1 MTLLDL
7 LVQKKI
13 VRADDVPDIS
23 AAETTTGDL
32 FAALE
37 KYGVLERDF
46 LETRG
51 EFFGMPFRD
60 LENIEIPF
68 NILSYIPGESA
79 KFYRIIPIGVVDN
92 VLEIGVVNP
101 ENVET
106 QNALTFISSRV
117 SMPIRAYLIKV
128 KDFDRI
134 IETYRGL
141 SGEVHQALGEL
152 EGELSEKKENKKEES
167 AGQNKESDI
176 RIVEQ
181 APVTKIIATILHY
194 ATEGAGSDI
203 HIEPM
208 GDRTRVRFRVDGVLA
223 TSLVLPNHV
232 HDALVARIKILSNLR
247 LDEKRKPQD
256 GRFSA
261 KIDNKKIDFRVSTL
275 PVYYGEKVVMRIL
288 DTARGVR
295 GLEDMGLSGDGLA
308 KVKKAIERPFG
319 LILISGPTGSGKS
332 TTLYSMLKEL
342 DFETDNVMSLEDPV
356 EYNIPGMNQAQIKP
370 EIGFSFATGLRTSLR
385 QDPDVIMVGEIR
397 DKETAQ
403 LAVQAALTGHLVLST
418 IHTNNSVGV
427 IPRLID
433 MGVDPFLIAPTLI
446 MAVAQ
451 RLVSLLHPPGKP
463 VSVEGSIS
471 MMIQKSFQD
480 LSEEVRSKI
489 QIPDTIYEALPSP
502 DCPKGTRGRTA
513 VFEILE
519 MNKELEQVILK
530 NPTDIEIMKVARK
543 NGMITM
549 HEDAL
554 LKAFKGL
561 IPFSEVNKI

>member
-181 APVTKIIATILHY
+181 APVTKIIATILWVI
-194 ATEGAGSDI
+194 AQES
-203 HIEPM
+203 
-208 GDRTRVRFRVDGVLA
+208 
-223 TSLVLPNHV
+223 
-232 HDALVARIKILSNLR
+232 
-247 LDEKRKPQD
+247 
-256 GRFSA
+256 
-261 KIDNKKIDFRVSTL
+261 
-275 PVYYGEKVVMRIL
+275 
-288 DTARGVR
+288 
-295 GLEDMGLSGDGLA
+295 
-308 KVKKAIERPFG
+308 
-319 LILISGPTGSGKS
+319 
-332 TTLYSMLKEL
+332 
-342 DFETDNVMSLEDPV
+342 DFEL
-356 EYNIPGMNQAQIKP
+356 
-370 EIGFSFATGLRTSLR
+370 
-385 QDPDVIMVGEIR
+385 
-397 DKETAQ
+397 
-403 LAVQAALTGHLVLST
+403 
-418 IHTNNSVGV
+418 
-427 IPRLID
+427 
-433 MGVDPFLIAPTLI
+433 
-446 MAVAQ
+446 MA
-451 RLVSLLHPPGKP
+451 
-463 VSVEGSIS
+463 
-471 MMIQKSFQD
+471 F
-480 LSEEVRSKI
+480 
-489 QIPDTIYEALPSP
+489 
-502 DCPKGTRGRTA
+502 
-513 VFEILE
+513 
-519 MNKELEQVILK
+519 
-530 NPTDIEIMKVARK
+530 
-543 NGMITM
+543 
-549 HEDAL
+549 
-554 LKAFKGL
+554 
-561 IPFSEVNKI
+561 